1 MREIKFRAWNK
12 DDSNPM
18 FDPFISGLRFTTFVN
33 APSIVLMQFTGL
45 KDKNGKE
52 IYEGD
57 IAFVKDYFS
66 DLCENWTDLEWI
78 DLEGEIKF
86 ISGAFWICGKV
97 DEEIPLFVFDK
108 DLDTTDHIEIIGNIY
123 ENSELI

>member
-1 MREIKFRAWNK
+1 
-12 DDSNPM
+12 
-18 FDPFISGLRFTTFVN
+18 
-33 APSIVLMQFTGL
+33 MQFTGL

-66 DLCENWTDLEWI
+66 DFGENWT

-86 ISGAFWICGKV
+86 ISGAFWICGKEN
-97 DEEIPLFVFDK
+97 EEIPLFVFDK
-108 DLDTTDHIEIIGNIY
+108 DLDPTDHIEIIGNIY